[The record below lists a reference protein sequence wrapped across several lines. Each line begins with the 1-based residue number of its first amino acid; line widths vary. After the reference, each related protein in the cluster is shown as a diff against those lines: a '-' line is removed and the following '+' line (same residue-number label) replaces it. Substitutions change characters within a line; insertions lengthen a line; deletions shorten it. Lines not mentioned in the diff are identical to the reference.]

1 LFKIPG
7 WIPAAAWIVKLLFLL
22 VSLQWLAA
30 AVRLV
35 TGMSPAAAL
44 VTAKFLKS
52 PMGVHQA
59 LHMAKDEM
67 EMVKEDMWSEEIWEA
82 GHPDGT
88 KAVSP
93 LVLYYGKQ
101 VSPIIRFSLA
111 DN

>member
-1 LFKIPG
+1 VC
-7 WIPAAAWIVKLLFLL
+7 IVKLLFFL
-22 VSLQWLAA
+22 VPLQWLAA
-30 AVRLV
+30 AVKLV
-35 TGMSPAAAL
+35 TGMSPVAAL
-44 VTAKFLKS
+44 VTAKFLQS

-67 EMVKEDMWSEEIWEA
+67 EMVKEDEWSEEIWEA
-82 GHPDGT
+82 AHPNGT

-101 VSPIIRFSLA
+101 VSLIIRFTIA